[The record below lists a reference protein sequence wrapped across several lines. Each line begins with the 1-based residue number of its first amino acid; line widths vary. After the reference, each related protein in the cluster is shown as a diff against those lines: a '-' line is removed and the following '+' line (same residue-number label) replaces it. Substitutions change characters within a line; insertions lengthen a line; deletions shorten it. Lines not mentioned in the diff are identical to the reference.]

1 MVSFGQWMMKPKIHC
16 RDIQAFYIVSRFYQN
31 LTEVKIR
38 SIFLTFNY
46 FHVRLQNFLCFPDIS
61 LYLHHIFEIHHSFW
75 IKLSYL
81 CVNRRCVL
89 IKQLHFWS
97 KLVKVSLNLIN
108 PFFCHETLGLALM
121 LPGKKKE
128 AYLKLVDIT
137 TNSVVLKD

>member
-108 PFFCHETLGLALM
+108 PFS
-121 LPGKKKE
+121 LPSNSWVGSNVTRKKKRSLFKTSW
-128 AYLKLVDIT
+128 YHH
-137 TNSVVLKD
+137 

>member
-16 RDIQAFYIVSRFYQN
+16 KDIHAFYIVSRFYQN
-31 LTEVKIR
+31 LTEVKIK

-108 PFFCHETLGLALM
+108 PFF
-121 LPGKKKE
+121 LPSNSWVGSNVTRKKKRSLFKTSW
-128 AYLKLVDIT
+128 YHH
-137 TNSVVLKD
+137 